1 MISRVDRIRKI
12 KENPRPSV
20 LIIGAGING
29 IGTFRDLA
37 LQGIDVVMVDRGD
50 YCSGASA
57 ASSHMVHGG
66 IRYLENGE
74 FRLVKEAV
82 QERNRLI
89 ENSPHLVK
97 PLATTFPIFKW
108 FSGLLN
114 APLKFLGLLEKPA
127 ERGAI
132 VIKLGMLMYDTFTR
146 HQKTVPKHVFKNRK
160 QSLALFP
167 DLNPDVIFT
176 GTYFDGAMPS
186 PERIAMELIQDALA
200 ENDQAIP
207 LNYVSLESA
216 SGSTVSLRDEV
227 TAESIDVQPKMVINA
242 AGPWIDLVNHKMGEA
257 TRCISGTKGS
267 HLVLNHPRLL
277 QAIGEHEFFFEN
289 DDGRIVLI
297 FPLLDRVMIGTSDIR
312 IDDPD
317 NVVISEEEVDYFFN
331 MIRRVFPDIQV
342 DRSHIVYTFS
352 GVRPLQRTEGGAAS
366 QISRDHKVY
375 SREADETLH
384 FPILS
389 LVGGKWTSFRAFSE
403 QVADLVLERLG
414 AARKASTRDLQ
425 IGGSRG
431 LPASTLEREAY
442 CRNLIEGFPIEK
454 ERLIQLV
461 DMYGTNVEG
470 LLEKFGSEL
479 AAMLQTVP
487 DMSVAELRQFIL
499 EEDVVHLDDLILRRT
514 MLGKLGKTTQES
526 LQEISGICG
535 EILGWSVEKTT
546 SEVDR
551 FIELL
556 KRDHKMNYNVYLERT
571 KPRET

>member
-1 MISRVDRIRKI
+1 
-12 KENPRPSV
+12 
-20 LIIGAGING
+20 
-29 IGTFRDLA
+29 
-37 LQGIDVVMVDRGD
+37 
-50 YCSGASA
+50 
-57 ASSHMVHGG
+57 
-66 IRYLENGE
+66 
-74 FRLVKEAV
+74 
-82 QERNRLI
+82 
-89 ENSPHLVK
+89 
-97 PLATTFPIFKW
+97 
-108 FSGLLN
+108 
-114 APLKFLGLLEKPA
+114 
-127 ERGAI
+127 
-132 VIKLGMLMYDTFTR
+132 
-146 HQKTVPKHVFKNRK
+146 
-160 QSLALFP
+160 
-167 DLNPDVIFT
+167 
-176 GTYFDGAMPS
+176 
-186 PERIAMELIQDALA
+186 MELIQDALA